1 MAQFFGQESV
11 AGLNSS
17 LSNAV
22 MQSMGNGNEDP
33 IKKKK
38 EQASKLLSGRL
49 LNDNNRTAKDVIVS
63 AANKTGIDPLLL
75 AASSL
80 QEGMDQMISDNIN
93 KPQEGNWLSEA
104 YDFAGYDPKFPVDGF
119 YYYGLDTFGDRV
131 ESFKEKGYIPK
142 DFEYKPFKAKNE
154 KGQWVNTGAFK
165 SNEDAL
171 VAKAAFIKDLQ
182 DQVREYSKRKGV
194 TLDKD
199 TENYLTM
206 SAYNGG
212 FGNAK
217 IMMDELASGGYK
229 QKDFVSKGLTSRK
242 GVHKNVAPRMERIG
256 MMSEFFTESPMPPSG
271 GLAGAVGQPVA
282 QQR

>member
-1 MAQFFGQESV
+1 M

-38 EQASKLLSGRL
+38 EQASKLLSGKL
-49 LNDNNRTAKDVIVS
+49 LADKNRTAKEVIQS
-63 AANKTGIDPLLL
+63 AAKRSGISPLLL

-80 QEGMDQMISDNIN
+80 QEGMDQMISYNSSYPEDGMPI
-93 KPQEGNWLSEA
+93 SEA
-104 YDFAGYDPKFPVDGF
+104 YEMAGMDDNFPVDGF
-119 YYYGLDTFGDRV
+119 YYYGLDTFGDRI
-131 ESFKEKGYIPK
+131 ESFKEKGYLPK
-142 DFEYKPFKAKNE
+142 DFEYKPFRGINE

-171 VAKAAFIKDLQ
+171 VAKGAFLRDIQ
-182 DQVREYSKRKGV
+182 DQVKKYSSSKGLK
-194 TLDKD
+194 LDGN
-199 TENYLTM
+199 TENYLVM

-217 IMMDELASGGYK
+217 IMMDELASGGFK
-229 QKDFVSKGLTSRK
+229 QDDFVRKGLTSRK
-242 GVHKNVAPRMERIG
+242 GVHKNIAPRMERMQI
-256 MMSEFFTESPMPPSG
+256 MSEFFTDSPMPPSG
-271 GLAGAVGQPVA
+271 GLAGAVGQPVV